1 MVVLPCS
8 LEFGVSDHMPH
19 ELDITHGI
27 LTQVGVR
34 VVHPV
39 LSGNH
44 KKSVTSFDAFNES
57 HGRTIKL
64 LLAGSSSRLA
74 ASSMNMG
81 AWSPWVLVSSWIRLQ
96 MISRA
101 RSGEQLDRASSRR
114 ARVVRE

>member
-57 HGRTIKL
+57 HGWLRVFLMVTGELPKRTP
-64 LLAGSSSRLA
+64 SRKQIR
-74 ASSMNMG
+74 SYGMG
-81 AWSPWVLVSSWIRLQ
+81 
-96 MISRA
+96 
-101 RSGEQLDRASSRR
+101 
-114 ARVVRE
+114 